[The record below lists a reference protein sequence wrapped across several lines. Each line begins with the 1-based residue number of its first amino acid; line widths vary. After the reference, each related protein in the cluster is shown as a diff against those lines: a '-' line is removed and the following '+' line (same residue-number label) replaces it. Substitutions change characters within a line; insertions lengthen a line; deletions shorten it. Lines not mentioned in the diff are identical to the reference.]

1 MLILELFDLGV
12 QELRLFLGLGKGQL
26 MSVIHLLRRLVFG
39 LSFVW
44 VGPFDCL
51 LLTVAVRL
59 VLGLRL
65 ELCMSQSLGLRSR
78 YIRSFSIID
87 VLLFLR

>member
-1 MLILELFDLGV
+1 MLILGLFGLSG

-26 MSVIHLLRRLVFG
+26 MSVIRLLRRLVFG

-44 VGPFDCL
+44 VELFGCL
-51 LLTVAVRL
+51 LLTIVVRL

-65 ELCMSQSLGLRSR
+65 ELCTSQSLGLRSLC
-78 YIRSFSIID
+78 IHSFSTIG